1 VTAVL
6 AQAYQFDWD
15 VVWDNLGAL
24 ASGLWITLEVAL
36 VGMAIAMV
44 VGLLV
49 AVLRL
54 SASPLLSLPAAAY
67 IQVMRG
73 VPLFVFLFWVYYG
86 LAKTAHLALTPFQA
100 GALALGLT
108 GSAYMAE
115 VYRGGL
121 QAVDPGQ
128 REAALAVGLGR
139 GQAFRDVV
147 LPQAVRIIVP
157 PTVNVFVGLLK
168 GATIVS
174 IIGVADMLYLAQVVS
189 LRTFTPFELYTVA
202 GLVLVGV
209 TVAIAGFAFLLE
221 RWTSRGARVA

>member
-1 VTAVL
+1 MNG
-6 AQAYQFDWD
+6 YQFNWS
-15 VVWDNLGAL
+15 VVSDNLGGL
-24 ASGLWITLEVAL
+24 ASGLEVTVEVAL
-36 VGMAIAMV
+36 AGMAIAMV

-49 AVLRL
+49 ALLRL
-54 SASPLLSLPAAAY
+54 SRLPLLAVPAAAY

-73 VPLFVFLFWVYYG
+73 VPLFVFLFWLYYG
-86 LAKTAHLALTPFQA
+86 LAKLLGIALGPFVA

-121 QAVDPGQ
+121 QAIDPGQ
-128 REAALAVGLGR
+128 REAAQAMGLSR
-139 GQAFRDVV
+139 WQAFRDVIA
-147 LPQAVRIIVP
+147 PQALRLVIP

-174 IIGVADMLYLAQVVS
+174 IIGVADMLYLSQVVS

-202 GLVLVGV
+202 GMVLVAV
-209 TVAIAGFAFLLE
+209 TVAVAGFAYLLE
-221 RWTSRGARVA
+221 RHTSRGVRVA